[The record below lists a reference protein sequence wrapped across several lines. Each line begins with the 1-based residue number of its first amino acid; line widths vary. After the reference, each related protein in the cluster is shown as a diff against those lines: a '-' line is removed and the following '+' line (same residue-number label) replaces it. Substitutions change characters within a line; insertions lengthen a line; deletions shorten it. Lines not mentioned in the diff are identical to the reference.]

1 MEKKREKISKTGL
14 YYDIK
19 NVMCLKHVR
28 FAALFK
34 MFSKNLKY
42 PLTHKNYIRHEFKTN
57 LIYGF
62 A

>member
-1 MEKKREKISKTGL
+1 MDKKREKMSKTGL

-42 PLTHKNYIRHEFKTN
+42 TLTHKNYIRNDLKTG
-57 LIYGF
+57 LGYGF